1 MKNQYEQGQL
11 DLIKQIKS
19 QVLELEESNSQGFDL
34 VLDILSL
41 LKEIKPIK

>member
-19 QVLELEESNSQGFDL
+19 QVLELESNSQGFDL

>member
-19 QVLELEESNSQGFDL
+19 QVLELENNSQGFDL
-34 VLDILSL
+34 VLDVLSL

>member
-11 DLIKQIKS
+11 DLIKKIKS
-19 QVLELEESNSQGFDL
+19 QVLELENNSQGFDL
-34 VLDILSL
+34 VLDVLSL

>member
-19 QVLELEESNSQGFDL
+19 QVLELENNSQGFDL